1 MNMKRNSLLIA
12 MLAIVLPLM
21 AGTTSEEQC
30 YYLHLDDLL
39 DCADEEVDGFRKAFF
54 YAIDDLDND
63 GVKEI
68 VVADIFKT
76 NCVFK
81 AVGGKPQLISPD
93 FKVDVEKLN
102 WNTIFD
108 FYTSIEADRS
118 GDITVLHH
126 PVMAYDIDIAHN
138 RFTVPGD
145 VAWDEAVMR
154 STKYDRMIFKPH
166 IGNIHLVKAEPG
178 SYTVDGTPIDLGLCY
193 TFALDNASLTK
204 KMFRGYKSE
213 QATPVIVPKA
223 WLNDHRPLQ
232 FKRWLYGEEVPSVS
246 ASVRRMI
253 TTYYGDQMRIRDISW
268 VATCEEKERT
278 FYDVLFE
285 PYNGKV
291 CLAFVCI
298 EEGEVESTRNM
309 WFDVS
314 KSDPNMIDIGADI
327 DDLMGL
333 TPEIQVMADTPKGLE
348 LYVRWYSFEGSHFDI
363 WREVSDQFVTV
374 VGDYHYIMA
383 Y

>member
-1 MNMKRNSLLIA
+1 VEVIGTYMG
-12 MLAIVLPLM
+12 M
-21 AGTTSEEQC
+21 AVQQDQVNWQPIYRMGEW
-30 YYLHLDDLL
+30 
-39 DCADEEVDGFRKAFF
+39 
-54 YAIDDLDND
+54 
-63 GVKEI
+63 
-68 VVADIFKT
+68 
-76 NCVFK
+76 
-81 AVGGKPQLISPD
+81 ISPD
-93 FKVDVEKLN
+93 DM
-102 WNTIFD
+102 
-108 FYTSIEADRS
+108 
-118 GDITVLHH
+118 TVR
-126 PVMAYDIDIAHN
+126 HN
-138 RFTVPGD
+138 PLWATPIQAKNLFRTASDNAVPD
-145 VAWDEAVMR
+145 AASR
-154 STKYDRMIFKPH
+154 DRMIFKPH

-253 TTYYGDQMRIRDISW
+253 TTYYGDQMKIRDISW
-268 VATCEEKERT
+268 VATCEERERT

-327 DDLMGL
+327 DDLRGL